1 MYIRYS
7 DKKKNQQQPEYD
19 SWYFGNIECYW
30 QVMLIAAVL
39 RIKTKWKNEGK
50 NLNVL
55 NFQYDFET
63 QWQEN

>member
-1 MYIRYS
+1 
-7 DKKKNQQQPEYD
+7 
-19 SWYFGNIECYW
+19 
-30 QVMLIAAVL
+30 MLIAAVL
-39 RIKTKWKNEGK
+39 RIKTKWKNEEKK